1 MRVRTALL
9 SLTLL
14 LTGCGFSPIYGPGPN
29 GENAG
34 PIPPVSVGLISGKA
48 GHTLR
53 TELTRLLAAGDP
65 SGPAQ
70 RLEVNLNE
78 QVIPL
83 GIRLDE
89 SASRAE
95 LRLTAD
101 YILTPPSGEPLRGSL
116 LSVVNYDIPL
126 AAFAAITAQDDARE
140 RAAET
145 MAQRLR
151 AELAIRLRQAHQP

>member
-1 MRVRTALL
+1 M
-9 SLTLL
+9 
-14 LTGCGFSPIYGPGPN
+14 YGPGPQ
-29 GENAG
+29 GGAGG
-34 PIPPVSVGLISGKA
+34 PIPPVNVGLISGKA

-65 SGPAQ
+65 QGPAQ
-70 RLEVNLNE
+70 RLEVSLNE

-101 YILTPPSGEPLRGSL
+101 YVLTPAEGQPIRGSL
-116 LSVVNYDIPL
+116 LSIVNYDIPL
-126 AAFAAITAQDDARE
+126 AAFAAIAAQDDARE

-151 AELAIRLRQAHQP
+151 AELALKLRQAHTP